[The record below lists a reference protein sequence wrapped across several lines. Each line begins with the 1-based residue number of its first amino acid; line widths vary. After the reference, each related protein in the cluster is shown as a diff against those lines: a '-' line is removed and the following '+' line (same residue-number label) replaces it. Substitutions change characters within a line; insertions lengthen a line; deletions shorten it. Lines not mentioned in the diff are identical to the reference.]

1 MSFSTEVIEFVI
13 REYGR
18 NGLVEEAVRVFNSC
32 GKVFKCEQTVGVYN
46 SLLFALCE
54 VKNFQGAYALVRRM
68 IRKGVKPDKE
78 TYSLFVNTWCKAG
91 KRREAQQFLVE
102 MSRRGFNSPVRGR
115 DLLIEGLLNAGY
127 IESVGYG

>member
-1 MSFSTEVIEFVI
+1 M
-13 REYGR
+13 
-18 NGLVEEAVRVFNSC
+18 GLLMKQLGCSILAVRFLNVS
-32 GKVFKCEQTVGVYN
+32 K
-46 SLLFALCE
+46 LLGFIIPYCLRCE

-78 TYSLFVNTWCKAG
+78 TYSLFVNAWCKAG

-127 IESVGYG
+127 IESVGYGQ